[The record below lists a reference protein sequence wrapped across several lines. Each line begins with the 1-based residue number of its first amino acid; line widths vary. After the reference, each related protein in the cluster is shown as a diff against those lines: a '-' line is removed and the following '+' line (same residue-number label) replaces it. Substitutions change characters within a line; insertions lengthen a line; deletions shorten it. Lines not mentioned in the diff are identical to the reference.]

1 MWPLVAF
8 HSLCLWFC
16 DVFFFHMSP
25 HQFGMAIKGGYKV
38 VVHNIQI
45 VLDVHID
52 WMVFK
57 VDVMNGFYTIL
68 CKFLRALSSM
78 ELVVLT
84 FSFCLVLICLLV
96 SFALQ

>member
-1 MWPLVAF
+1 
-8 HSLCLWFC
+8 
-16 DVFFFHMSP
+16 MSP

-57 VDVMNGFYTIL
+57 VDVMIL
-68 CKFLRALSSM
+68 QHATSNSSGLPK
-78 ELVVLT
+78 EVQRY
-84 FSFCLVLICLLV
+84 FCWDVEV
-96 SFALQ
+96 NE

>member
-1 MWPLVAF
+1 
-8 HSLCLWFC
+8 
-16 DVFFFHMSP
+16 MSP